1 MTLRRFFKYVFFAL
15 VGLFALIGLLF
26 TGVFVAMQ
34 LNLLNVKGSIDER
47 NAFFGQF
54 GAAPNAASSTPPCS
68 DPSQRV
74 CGWQYTPEWP
84 VIKGGLQKDAGVI
97 ARVSQQTGVPA
108 RILASVVVPEQVRF
122 FTSEREVFK
131 RYFEPLKILGSLS
144 QFSLGV
150 SGIKQE
156 TANNIEMYA
165 NDSTSAFYPGASIA
179 PLLTYTASSTP
190 HDEQLYGRLTDA
202 KNHYYSY
209 LYTAVYI
216 KEIEAQWSAAGF
228 DISKNP
234 GALVTLFNIGFQNSH
249 PHATPSAGGAYITTG
264 GTNYTYGT
272 LGQMF
277 YDSDEL
283 RDIFPAN

>member
-1 MTLRRFFKYVFFAL
+1 M
-15 VGLFALIGLLF
+15 GLFALIGLLF

-34 LNLLNVKGSIDER
+34 FGLLNVQGSIAER
-47 NAFFGQF
+47 NGFFAQF
-54 GAAPNAASSTPPCS
+54 GAAPDAASSTPPCA
-68 DPSQRV
+68 DPSQSV

-97 ARVSQQTGVPA
+97 AQVSQQTGVPA
-108 RILASVVVPEQVRF
+108 RIIASVVVPEQVRF

-156 TANNIEMYA
+156 TANGIEEYA
-165 NDSTSAFYPGASIA
+165 NNPTSPFYPGASIA
-179 PLLTYTASSTP
+179 PLLTYSASSTP
-190 HDEQLYGRLTDA
+190 HDQELYNRLTDA

-216 KEIEAQWSAAGF
+216 KEIEAQWKLAGF
-228 DISKNP
+228 DISNNS

-249 PHATPSAGGAYITTG
+249 PNASPAPGGAYISTG
-264 GTNYTYGT
+264 GKSYTYGE
-272 LGQMF
+272 LGQAF
-277 YDSDEL
+277 YSSSEL

>member
-1 MTLRRFFKYVFFAL
+1 MIGKTFKYIFFIV

-26 TGVFVAMQ
+26 TGVFFAMQ
-34 LNLLNVKGSIDER
+34 LGLLNVQGSIAER

-54 GAAPNAASSTPPCS
+54 GLSPNAASSTPPCIDAAKTS
-68 DPSQRV
+68 CS
-74 CGWQYTPEWP
+74 WQETPVWP
-84 VIKGGLQKDAGVI
+84 VIKGGLQKDSAII
-97 ARVSQQTGVPA
+97 ANVSKQTGVPA
-108 RILASVVVPEQVRF
+108 RMIASVVVPEQVRF

-156 TANNIEMYA
+156 TANSIETYA
-165 NDSTSAFYPGASIA
+165 SDPSSPFYPGPTSAALLAYSAS
-179 PLLTYTASSTP
+179 TTP
-190 HDEQLYGRLTDA
+190 HDQQLYDRLTDA

-216 KEIEAQWSAAGF
+216 KEIESQWASAGF

-234 GALVTLFNIGFQNSH
+234 GVVVTLFNIGFQNSH
-249 PHATPSAGGAYITTG
+249 PNANPAPGGAYISAG
-264 GTNYTYGT
+264 GKTYTYGE
-272 LGQMF
+272 LGQSF
-277 YDSDEL
+277 YDSNEL
-283 RDIFPAN
+283 SDIFPVH